1 MNRKDVT
8 ADLSEKVAKKL
19 RRQFAIVACRCRR
32 SMR

>member
-19 RRQFAIVACRCRR
+19 RRQFAIVAQEV
-32 SMR
+32 